1 LGKVLSFGILE
12 FHGEKI
18 SYSYCRGEELPNGD
32 GYNNYIET
40 YYGGRICIDDHGFGL
55 DHAINLLK
63 NEISIRKSNQKGLRP
78 GR

>member
-1 LGKVLSFGILE
+1 MEKVLSVGILDFE
-12 FHGEKI
+12 GEKI
-18 SYSYCRGEELPNGD
+18 PYSYCRGEDLPSGD
-32 GYNNYIET
+32 GYNNYIEAN
-40 YYGGRICIDDHGFGL
+40 YGGPICIDYHGIGL